1 LHPQYLFDKADELQL
16 RGVFLGGPREK
27 FVTAGRAQLEILLAR
42 GLLPKHHVL
51 DIGCGALR
59 GGWWLINFLRPGR
72 YFGIEPNVHMLDAG
86 IEVMLGSRLV
96 EEKKPRF
103 SGNSDFDFSVF
114 GETFDF
120 VLARSVWTHASLAQ
134 IGAMLDSFLVTARAD
149 GELVASIVPPRTM
162 FRRETRSSTW
172 VGRSHERDKPGL
184 AHYRFST
191 IRKLC
196 GGRGL
201 AAEKLGS
208 QDGQV
213 WVLVSRQGRLAQAE
227 RHL

>member
-1 LHPQYLFDKADELQL
+1 LHPQYLFDKADALQV

-42 GLLPKHHVL
+42 GLLPRHRVL

-72 YFGIEPNVHMLDAG
+72 YFGIEPNVRMLDAG
-86 IEVMLGSRLV
+86 IEVMLGSELV

-103 SGNSDFDFSVF
+103 SNNSNFDFSVF
-114 GETFDF
+114 GEIFDF
-120 VLARSVWTHASLAQ
+120 LVARSVWTHASLAQ
-134 IGAMLDSFLVTARAD
+134 IGAMLDSFRATAGRK
-149 GELVASIVPPRTM
+149 GEFVASILPPRTM
-162 FRRETRSSTW
+162 FHREYQGSAW

-184 AHYRFST
+184 AYYRFNT

-196 GGRGL
+196 RDRQL
-201 AAEKLGS
+201 SAENLGW
-208 QDGQV
+208 QDGQT
-213 WVLVSRQGRLAQAE
+213 WVLVRR
-227 RHL
+227 